1 MDLGLTGKVALVT
14 GGGSGFGQAIAQA
27 MASQGC
33 IVAVADRDSAAA
45 DRAAAVCRT
54 QGAKAHPFEVDVGD
68 PKAVDAMTAAAA
80 RRCGRID
87 VLVNCAGILKTAPV
101 LESARDDW
109 DDVSR
114 VNLSGVLHC
123 ARAVA
128 PIMSLQKWGRIIN
141 ISSISAM
148 RGGGVFGNTLYAT
161 TKAGVIALTMGLAR
175 ELGPSGITVNAI
187 APGLADTP
195 MTRSRFSPEIRAAA
209 LARIPLGRLATP
221 ADIANAALF
230 LASDLASYVSGAVLV
245 VDGGIL
251 TT

>member
-1 MDLGLTGKVALVT
+1 MDLGLNGRVVLVT
-14 GGGSGFGQAIAQA
+14 GGGSGFGQAIAQV
-27 MASQGC
+27 MAGQGC
-33 IVAVADRDSAAA
+33 IVAVADRDPAAA
-45 DRAAAVCRT
+45 DRAAAACRT
-54 QGAKAHPFEVDVGD
+54 RGAKAYAFEVDVGD
-68 PKAVDAMTAAAA
+68 AGAVDAMTVAAA
-80 RRCGRID
+80 RSCGRID
-87 VLVNCAGILKTAPV
+87 VLVNCAGILKTGSI
-101 LESARDDW
+101 LESKWDDW
-109 DDVSR
+109 GDVSR

-123 ARAVA
+123 ARAAA
-128 PIMSLQKWGRIIN
+128 PIMCAQKWGRIIN
-141 ISSISAM
+141 IASISAM

-195 MTRSRFSPEIRAAA
+195 MTRTCLSPENRAAA

-230 LASDLASYVSGAVLV
+230 LASDLASYVNGTVLV